1 MKTIIIPALVLL
13 VSGCA
18 GEYKFNSN
26 LSGEA
31 INDYFK
37 VSDVTVYE
45 NSLPSGNFERKGL
58 VEGESCQLAE
68 KDAPAS
74 IVEAR
79 TLARR
84 SAADKGANG
93 LIIKTCFLTVEKTS
107 QCVSS
112 AICIGQAISTVA
124 TPLIDQ
130 D

>member
-31 INDYFK
+31 IDDYFK

-58 VEGESCQLAE
+58 VEGESCQIAAN
-68 KDAPAS
+68 DAPAN

-79 TLARR
+79 TKARR

-93 LIIKTCFLTVEKTS
+93 LIIKTCFVATEQTQ
-107 QCVSS
+107 QCISN
-112 AICIGQAISTVA
+112 AICIGQAIKTADTA
-124 TPLIDQ
+124 TH
-130 D
+130 